1 LSVGF
6 SLSFGDFLLL
16 FTAVLPITTIWVTPT
31 LGQVSVCSSRLCRTA
46 RLRTYLNNIP
56 CFVCSRHY
64 LYSAPFG
71 HFLFP
76 TLPTSGQFF
85 YASPKKWPPD
95 SITQRSTGRTGV
107 NRILFLCFPM
117 KNVRVHSRM
126 ASYDGVFSRQ
136 HS

>member
-1 LSVGF
+1 M
-6 SLSFGDFLLL
+6 SLQACIPMWPPDSITQRSTGRTGVNRIL
-16 FTAVLPITTIWVTPT
+16 FTAVLPITTIRVTPT

-46 RLRTYLNNIP
+46 GLRTYLNNIP
-56 CFVCSRHY
+56 CFVCSRYY

-107 NRILFLCFPM
+107 NRILYLDTQA
-117 KNVRVHSRM
+117 NTTE
-126 ASYDGVFSRQ
+126 
-136 HS
+136 